1 MDLRERLAAVE
12 AGPRLQVAVG
22 TSHLQQLEMAPS
34 AFGLI
39 AAARPAIK
47 AIRKRRNAA
56 LHVVPKLTASTD
68 EGAEITEAADEDTT
82 QCATDKAS
90 KEATAS
96 NDSSP
101 DDRADVTE
109 AAETTPDGT
118 PTENEEDTQR
128 SQATRT
134 ISKLSFAL
142 ALTRPRSGVLMTT
155 AL

>member
-1 MDLRERLAAVE
+1 M
-12 AGPRLQVAVG
+12 G
-22 TSHLQQLEMAPS
+22 TSHLQQLEMAPIP
-34 AFGLI
+34 FGLT

-56 LHVVPKLTASTD
+56 LHVVPKFTASTD

-118 PTENEEDTQR
+118 PTENEEDTIDR
-128 SQATRT
+128 TDFRKESSNEDKIQALIR
-134 ISKLSFAL
+134 AG
-142 ALTRPRSGVLMTT
+142 ADGPRSGVLMIT